1 MLLSLHV
8 RSTRELFCITVTK
21 KPVLVPFGF
30 DKFTPDKTLEAGRVQ
45 AKTQMAVQSLP
56 MTELQIG
63 EPGTVC

>member
-1 MLLSLHV
+1 MSGLRESFSASLLQ
-8 RSTRELFCITVTK
+8 K
-21 KPVLVPFGF
+21 KPVLVPFAF

>member
-1 MLLSLHV
+1 MSGLREGFSASLLQ
-8 RSTRELFCITVTK
+8 K
-21 KPVLVPFGF
+21 NPVLVPFGF
-30 DKFTPDKTLEAGRVQ
+30 DKFTPDKTLEAGSVQ